1 MSDTH
6 MEGSEGED
14 QDLKHSQRVRY
25 VAASYRGYANTTSE
39 EAAEEIKQ
47 AALRVIEELEAERA
61 ERRFGPEGRETAM
74 GIERAVNYEPDEEAL
89 EGVWDLML
97 QTLTDLDERMGSFNE
112 RLSARLAETERLF
125 ED

>member
-14 QDLKHSQRVRY
+14 QDLKHSQRVRD

-47 AALRVIEELEAERA
+47 AALKVIEELEAERA
-61 ERRFGPEGRETAM
+61 ERHFGPEGRERAM

-89 EGVWDLML
+89 EGVWDQML